1 MAEPLLAKE
10 ARGELRAVLRVAGP
24 VFVATGAYLLN
35 EALAIAL
42 LGHVGPSEIL
52 KATSA
57 EAVIFHSWCTY
68 FVRFSAYRNKR
79 KKERR
84 EL

>member
-42 LGHVGPSEIL
+42 LEDRGISKIARRRSRKVWCLS
-52 KATSA
+52 
-57 EAVIFHSWCTY
+57 SW
-68 FVRFSAYRNKR
+68 
-79 KKERR
+79 
-84 EL
+84 L